1 MDDSDTGIS
10 LGLGMVMLFLA
21 CAWLRN
27 KEALHAAHG

>member
-1 MDDSDTGIS
+1 MVFC

-27 KEALHAAHG
+27 KEALYAAHG